1 MYQSLCREHELST
14 HAIRDLRDD
23 MESTEFE
30 ILVQGLLKANYGM
43 DWQGWWEIIEWN
55 MRYRENHPHEE
66 YRMSVYEEKK
76 IVMGIVAKWLT
87 RGEAEM
93 IPVLKDQVVAFRY
106 YLHG

>member
-1 MYQSLCREHELST
+1 
-14 HAIRDLRDD
+14 
-23 MESTEFE
+23 MEATGFE

-43 DWQGWWEIIEWN
+43 DWQGWWENIEWN

-66 YRMSVYEEKK
+66 FRMSSYEEKK
-76 IVMGIVAKWLT
+76 IVLGIVDKWLT

-93 IPVLKDQVVAFRY
+93 IPGLKDQVVAFRY